1 MLGSH
6 SGSVKS
12 GDFGRV
18 VNLTACCSLN
28 DNEKYFLLKC
38 HFCSRTYVTISF
50 LLCFSM
56 CFQSNWLSQFIN
68 GLVYYESDNGGYCKY
83 CVLLGKCGSTMKELG
98 ILVNWPL
105 IDLKVHQKLVYCFT
119 RMLLLLLFL
128 LKIIQH

>member
-1 MLGSH
+1 MSLKEIPAPNLYLNYVGH

-18 VNLTACCSLN
+18 VNLRACCSLK
-28 DNEKYFLLKC
+28 KYFLLKC

-68 GLVYYESDNGGYCKY
+68 GLVYSESDNGGYCKH

-105 IDLKVHQKLVYCFT
+105 SYRL
-119 RMLLLLLFL
+119 
-128 LKIIQH
+128 